1 MSGFTT
7 RWRRAAAMLCFSA
20 VLALAVGACGDDDD
34 DTNNPPPE
42 GVVPDFALRDVNP
55 ASTTHDEDVSPRDY
69 LGGVSAY
76 YFGDAG

>member
-1 MSGFTT
+1 MIGFAT
-7 RWRRAAAMLCFSA
+7 RWRRAASILCLSA

-34 DTNNPPPE
+34 TNTPPPE
-42 GVVPDFALRDVNP
+42 GVVPDFALTDVNP
-55 ASTTHDEDVSPRDY
+55 ASTTHNDEVSPRDY